1 VSLLDLDRGAVL
13 TCCDSTQ
20 TLCVA
25 LAESGAP
32 EGTVVWSWEQTR
44 GQGRGDHSWISPPEA
59 GLWISFVLRPTVP
72 LEEWPAFT
80 ALVAVAAAEAIELL
94 IGGDEPVIA
103 HEEPVSARAA
113 GSPPKPIVQIK
124 WPNDLYGKRGK
135 LGGVLAQSV
144 HGGLVFGLGIDVWQ
158 RDREFPPA
166 LIGRASSMRNEGWL
180 DALPPG
186 DRAGRRAVIAAL
198 ADRFDER
205 LELAYDRVRAG
216 DRQFLRDALRA
227 RFYLR
232 DGEVEIEDGRTIHR
246 GTAVDVGSAG
256 ELILECGGKRV
267 LVRSGTVLRHGRASA
282 G

>member
-1 VSLLDLDRGAVL
+1 MSLLDLDRGAVL

-32 EGTVVWSWEQTR
+32 EGTVVWSWEQAR
-44 GQGRGDHSWISPPEA
+44 GQGRGDHSWISPPDA

-72 LEEWPAFT
+72 LEERPAFT

-94 IGGDEPVIA
+94 ICGDEPIA
-103 HEEPVSARAA
+103 HDETETLRDEPPS
-113 GSPPKPIVQIK
+113 KPIVQIK

-144 HGGLVFGLGIDVWQ
+144 HGGIVFGLGIDVWQ

-166 LIGRASSMRNEGWL
+166 LLGRASSMLNESWL
-180 DALPPG
+180 DALPPE
-186 DRAGRRAVIAAL
+186 DHAGRRAVIADL

-205 LELAYDRVRAG
+205 LELAYDRVRSG

-232 DGEVEIEDGRTIHR
+232 DAEVEIEDGRTIHR

-256 ELILECGGKRV
+256 ELILDCGGTHV
-267 LVRSGTVLRHGRASA
+267 LVRSGTVLRHGRASSA